1 MQKKENVRHLYYD
14 EENSRTGNPAS
25 CCRNRKYMRVLCVCT
40 GKFPIIANSCVHVV
54 GVARFAVLGLQLRE
68 EFLVLPSSQIDKL
81 DANAIT

>member
-1 MQKKENVRHLYYD
+1 
-14 EENSRTGNPAS
+14 
-25 CCRNRKYMRVLCVCT
+25 MRVLCVCT

-54 GVARFAVLGLQLRE
+54 DVARFAVLGLQLRE